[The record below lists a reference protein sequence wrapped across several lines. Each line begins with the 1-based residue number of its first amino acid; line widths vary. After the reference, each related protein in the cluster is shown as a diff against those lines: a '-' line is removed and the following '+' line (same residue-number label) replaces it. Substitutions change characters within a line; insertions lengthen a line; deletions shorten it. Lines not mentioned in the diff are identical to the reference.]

1 MKETLLEMKSKSIMS
16 PFLYSTLAELLQEEL
31 AKVQEARPDLLEV
44 ILQVFLYCH
53 IKNLYYKVCS
63 IFHSSMMICPP
74 NVMSSARSTGNIKLS
89 RPSPN
94 SKYNYL

>member
-53 IKNLYYKVCS
+53 IKNLYYKV
-63 IFHSSMMICPP
+63 FFLY
-74 NVMSSARSTGNIKLS
+74 STAL
-89 RPSPN
+89 
-94 SKYNYL
+94 